1 MDLNSK
7 KYKIY
12 IITINKVLV
21 AEVFV
26 GPMPK
31 AAISPRVM
39 VINLKKY

>member
-12 IITINKVLV
+12 IIIVNKVLA
-21 AEVFV
+21 AEVSV
-26 GPMPK
+26 GPMLK